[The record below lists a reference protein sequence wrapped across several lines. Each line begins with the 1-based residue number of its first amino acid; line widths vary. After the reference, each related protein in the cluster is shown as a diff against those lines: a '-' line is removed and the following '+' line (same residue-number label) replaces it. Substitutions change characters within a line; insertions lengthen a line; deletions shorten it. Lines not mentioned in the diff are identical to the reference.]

1 MEGQEYLNQISAL
14 NRPTKKS
21 MPKFL
26 SSKLFI
32 FGAAALTLAILIMIV
47 GSILSSGKTSEK
59 DSTYALKLHLDNTA
73 AVIKSYQ
80 SSVKSSTLR
89 SNSASLYSILTN
101 TSRDL
106 DNYLTEKYSFKEK
119 DADKKISEQATL
131 EKDGLESEL
140 FNAKINGI
148 LDRIYAHKITYE
160 ISTLMSEES
169 NLFKKS
175 GNESLK
181 NILNTSYQSLE
192 NLYKSFSEYSETK

>member
-14 NRPTKKS
+14 DRPTKKS

-32 FGAAALTLAILIMIV
+32 FGAAALTLAIAIMIV

-160 ISTLMSEES
+160 ISTLMNEES

>member
-1 MEGQEYLNQISAL
+1 MEGQEYLNQISAS

-32 FGAAALTLAILIMIV
+32 FGAAALILAIAIMIV

-106 DNYLTEKYSFKEK
+106 DNYLAEKYSFKEK

-160 ISTLMSEES
+160 ISTLMNEES

>member
-1 MEGQEYLNQISAL
+1 
-14 NRPTKKS
+14 

-32 FGAAALTLAILIMIV
+32 FGAAALILAIAIMIV

-160 ISTLMSEES
+160 ISTLMNEES

>member
-1 MEGQEYLNQISAL
+1 MEGQEYLNQISAS

-32 FGAAALTLAILIMIV
+32 FGAAALTLAIAIMIV
-47 GSILSSGKTSEK
+47 GSILGSGKTSEK

-73 AVIKSYQ
+73 TVIKSYQ

-160 ISTLMSEES
+160 ISTLMNEES

>member
-32 FGAAALTLAILIMIV
+32 FGAGALILSILMMIV
-47 GSILSSGKTSEK
+47 GAIISSGRISEK

-73 AVIKSYQ
+73 VVMKSYQ
-80 SSVKSSTLR
+80 PSVKSSTLR
-89 SNSASLYSILTN
+89 SNSASLYSVLTN
-101 TSRDL
+101 TSKNL
-106 DNYLTEKYSFKEK
+106 DNYLTEKYDFREK
-119 DADKKISEQATL
+119 DSDNKIAEQATL
-131 EKDGLESEL
+131 EKDDLESEL

-148 LDRIYAHKITYE
+148 LDRIYAHKIIYE
-160 ISTLMSEES
+160 ISALMNEES
-169 NLFKKS
+169 TLLKKS
-175 GNESLK
+175 KDESLK
-181 NILNTSYQSLE
+181 NILTTSYQSLE

>member
-1 MEGQEYLNQISAL
+1 MEGQEYLNQISAS

-32 FGAAALTLAILIMIV
+32 FGAAALILAIAIMIV

-160 ISTLMSEES
+160 ISTLMNEES